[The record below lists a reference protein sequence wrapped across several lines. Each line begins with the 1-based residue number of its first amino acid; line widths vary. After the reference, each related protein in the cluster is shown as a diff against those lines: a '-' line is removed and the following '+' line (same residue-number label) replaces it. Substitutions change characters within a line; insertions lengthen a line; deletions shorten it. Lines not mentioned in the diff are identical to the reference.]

1 MRTDLI
7 GRKSGRNTPRAS
19 LCSFILLVCAGVLL
33 SSPSAKA
40 DTIAYDFTGTL
51 AGNAGTVSGT
61 FTLDFINATI
71 PAFDLTTPVGVFSPA
86 NTGAP
91 FGLVILF
98 QYTPALSPNTDFI
111 QLLFRNAS
119 DTSFLNLF
127 FQSSL
132 PGFTSG
138 GNLYV
143 QPVQLT
149 ASNTNFSDL
158 FIPSLTPPITP
169 FVGGSAHAVPEP
181 SSLLLLGTGLLG
193 LIGAIR
199 WKRLAQPAAI
209 TAIAAKQGLTVA
221 LSS

>member
-7 GRKSGRNTPRAS
+7 GGKSGRNTHRAS

-40 DTIAYDFTGTL
+40 DTITYNFTGTL
-51 AGNAGTVSGT
+51 ASSAGAVSGT

-86 NTGAP
+86 NSSTVR
-91 FGLVILF
+91 LLE
-98 QYTPALSPNTDFI
+98 YTPAFSPNTNFI
-111 QLLFRNAS
+111 QLLFVNAS

-132 PGFTSG
+132 QAFTSG

-143 QPVQLT
+143 QPIQLT
-149 ASNTNFSDL
+149 SSNTNFSDL
-158 FIPSLTPPITP
+158 FIPSLAPPITP
-169 FVGGSAHAVPEP
+169 FVGGSAHPVPEP

-199 WKRLAQPAAI
+199 WKRLAQPADI
-209 TAIAAKQGLTVA
+209 N
-221 LSS
+221 